1 MVQDDRAV
9 ACSHREV
16 ELDVQVQVRVH
27 VNVVNVAKVGF
38 HRIRHM
44 NPNHVLLL
52 E

>member
-9 ACSHREV
+9 ACSHRGV
-16 ELDVQVQVRVH
+16 ELDVQVRVH